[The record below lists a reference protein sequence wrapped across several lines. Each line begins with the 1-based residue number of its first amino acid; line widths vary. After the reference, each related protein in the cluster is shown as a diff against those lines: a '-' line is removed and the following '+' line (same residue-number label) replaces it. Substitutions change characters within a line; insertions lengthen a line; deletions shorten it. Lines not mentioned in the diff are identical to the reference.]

1 MQFEFSTEHRMI
13 RETMRKVAV
22 KEFSKYIQ
30 EAEEKEIF
38 PRELITTL
46 GREGFLCMGLPED
59 YGGAN
64 ADNISQC
71 IQAEE
76 FARVNLGFSVSIGV
90 DCGASTTVIC
100 RFGTEEQRRRFV
112 IPVARGEKITCL
124 GQTEADAGSDRNL
137 MKTTAK
143 REGDG
148 YVINGSK
155 MYISNFSLADF
166 VTVEAFADRS
176 LGLRGIGLFIVE
188 TGTPG
193 FTRGQKLSKCG
204 VRSCETGE
212 LIFDQ
217 CRIPAENV
225 IGEETEGWGKAVDVL
240 TAGKVQ
246 TAARALGLA
255 GASFEATVKYS
266 KERVQF
272 GKPIGQHQALTV
284 KIAQMATEIEAARL
298 LVYQAAWL
306 LDQGKLP
313 IKEAAMAKLYACEM
327 ASRVT
332 SEAVHI
338 HGAYG
343 YMKEPPVE
351 RYFRDGRYLTI
362 TKGPTEIQQ
371 LIIGGQ
377 LGLFGEVGTIKY

>member
-1 MQFEFSTEHRMI
+1 MQFEFSEEHRMV

-22 KEFSKYIQ
+22 KEFGKYMQ

-46 GREGFLCMGLPED
+46 GREGLLCVGLPEE

-76 FARVNLGFSVSIGV
+76 FAKVNLGFSVALGV
-90 DCGASTTVIC
+90 NGGASTTAIC
-100 RFGTEEQRRRFV
+100 RFGTEEQKQRFV
-112 IPVARGEKITCL
+112 VPVAKGEKITCL
-124 GQTEADAGSDRNL
+124 GQTEADAGSDRSL

-143 REGDG
+143 REGDE
-148 YVINGSK
+148 YVIHGTK

-166 VTVEAFADRS
+166 VMVEAFVDRS
-176 LGLRGIGLFIVE
+176 LGLKGIGLFIVE
-188 TGTPG
+188 ADTPG
-193 FTRGQKLSKCG
+193 FVRGQKLSKCG

-212 LIFDQ
+212 LIFDN

-225 IGEETEGWGKAVDVL
+225 IGEETEGWGKAMDVL
-240 TAGKVQ
+240 TGGKVQ
-246 TAARALGLA
+246 TAARAVGLA
-255 GASFEATVKYS
+255 SASFEATLRYS
-266 KERVQF
+266 KERIQF
-272 GKPIGQHQALTV
+272 GKPIGQHQAITV
-284 KIAQMATEIEAARL
+284 RIAQMATEIEAARL

-371 LIIGGQ
+371 IIIGGQ

>member
-1 MQFEFSTEHRMI
+1 MEFEFSSEHRMI
-13 RETMRKVAV
+13 RETMRKVAE
-22 KEFSKYIQ
+22 KEFNKYIQ
-30 EAEEKEIF
+30 ESEEKETF
-38 PRELITTL
+38 PRALITIL
-46 GREGFLCMGLPED
+46 GREGFLCMGLPEK

-76 FARVNLGFSVSIGV
+76 FARVNLGFSVAIGV
-90 DCGASTTVIC
+90 DCGASTSVIC
-100 RFGTEEQRRRFV
+100 RFGTEEQKRRFV
-112 IPVARGEKITCL
+112 IPVARGEKVTCL
-124 GQTEADAGSDRNL
+124 GQTEADAGSDRSL
-137 MKTTAK
+137 MKTTAR
-143 REGDG
+143 REGDE

-155 MYISNFSLADF
+155 MYISNFSIADF
-166 VTVEAFADRS
+166 VTVEAFVDRS

-193 FTRGQKLSKCG
+193 FARGQKLSKCG

-327 ASRVT
+327 ASWVT

-377 LGLFGEVGTIKY
+377 LGLFGDVGTIKY

>member
-1 MQFEFSTEHRMI
+1 MQFEFSEEHRMV
-13 RETMRKVAV
+13 RETMRKVAA
-22 KEFSKYIQ
+22 KEFGKYMQ

-38 PRELITTL
+38 PRELMTTL
-46 GREGFLCMGLPED
+46 GREGLLCVGLPEK

-76 FARVNLGFSVSIGV
+76 FAKVNLGFSVAIGV
-90 DCGASTTVIC
+90 NCGASTTAIC
-100 RFGTEEQRRRFV
+100 RFGTEEQKKRFV
-112 IPVARGEKITCL
+112 IPVAKGEKITCL
-124 GQTEADAGSDRNL
+124 GQTEADAGSDRSL

-143 REGDG
+143 REGDR
-148 YVINGSK
+148 YVIHGTK

-166 VTVEAFADRS
+166 VTVEAFVDRS
-176 LGLRGIGLFIVE
+176 LGLKGIGLFIVE
-188 TGTPG
+188 ADTPG
-193 FTRGQKLSKCG
+193 FVRGQKLSKCG

-212 LIFDQ
+212 LIFDD

-225 IGEETEGWGKAVDVL
+225 IGEETEGWGKAMDVL
-240 TAGKVQ
+240 TGGKVQ
-246 TAARALGLA
+246 TASRAVGLA
-255 GASFEATVKYS
+255 SASFEATLRYS
-266 KERVQF
+266 RERIQF
-272 GKPIGQHQALTV
+272 GKPIGQHQAITAR
-284 KIAQMATEIEAARL
+284 IAQMATEIEAARL

>member
-1 MQFEFSTEHRMI
+1 MEFEFSSEHRMI
-13 RETMRKVAV
+13 RETMRKVAE
-22 KEFSKYIQ
+22 KEFTKHIQ
-30 EAEEKEIF
+30 ESEEKETF

-46 GREGFLCMGLPED
+46 GREGFLCMGLPEE

-76 FARVNLGFSVSIGV
+76 FARVNLGFSVAIGV
-90 DCGASTTVIC
+90 DCGASTSVIC
-100 RFGTEEQRRRFV
+100 RFGTEEQKRRFV
-112 IPVARGEKITCL
+112 IPVARGEKVTCL
-124 GQTEADAGSDRNL
+124 GQTEADAGSDRSL
-137 MKTTAK
+137 MKTTAR
-143 REGDG
+143 REGDE

-155 MYISNFSLADF
+155 MYISNFSIADF
-166 VTVEAFADRS
+166 VTVEAFVDRS

-193 FTRGQKLSKCG
+193 FARGQKLSKCG
-204 VRSCETGE
+204 VRSCESGE
-212 LIFDQ
+212 LIFDE

>member
-1 MQFEFSTEHRMI
+1 M
-13 RETMRKVAV
+13 
-22 KEFSKYIQ
+22 
-30 EAEEKEIF
+30 
-38 PRELITTL
+38 
-46 GREGFLCMGLPED
+46 
-59 YGGAN
+59 
-64 ADNISQC
+64 
-71 IQAEE
+71 
-76 FARVNLGFSVSIGV
+76 
-90 DCGASTTVIC
+90 
-100 RFGTEEQRRRFV
+100 
-112 IPVARGEKITCL
+112 
-124 GQTEADAGSDRNL
+124 
-137 MKTTAK
+137 
-143 REGDG
+143 
-148 YVINGSK
+148 
-155 MYISNFSLADF
+155 
-166 VTVEAFADRS
+166 
-176 LGLRGIGLFIVE
+176 
-188 TGTPG
+188 
-193 FTRGQKLSKCG
+193 
-204 VRSCETGE
+204 RSCETGE
-212 LIFDQ
+212 LIFDE

-255 GASFEATVKYS
+255 GASFEATVRYS

-284 KIAQMATEIEAARL
+284 RIAQMATELEAARL